1 MEDENGLD
9 LSLAL
14 PCGGC
19 PASWKS
25 KTGRPSN
32 VRADCKFLDGNTQ
45 KLDGISLHGSDDRMK
60 DEGSFFSNLSSKSV
74 NIDASRKFGGFWTA
88 NDSRLTEVEEEKASE
103 VGHKRKSLFGK
114 SERDALYADLLENTR
129 TSNSS
134 INRISGSTAG
144 ENEDIANIEAE
155 GSTSGPVSHHDDS
168 SKQCDSG
175 YADLTGKRRL
185 ILSSDKEIKLGNTQ
199 FSVPFL
205 GQPVNILN
213 MPYFAPLKDSS
224 NPTGTIGGPSYPIP
238 GIVPMM
244 AATGR
249 ERPGTRP
256 IIPANMPPMFGYSP
270 VMLPSLDKNNS
281 YDPISHFQHQQFH
294 QSYTRGPLNI
304 NKDNESLKISQDV
317 ASQSSQYNGKA
328 IEQVKSNHATK
339 EGCSSSSTY
348 GEENSKGSNIII
360 FPGKRPSE
368 QPQTDGLSPS
378 EFPPIRLGAA
388 ADLKFGGCGSSPDLP
403 WVSTTGPNGKTISG
417 VTYWFS
423 PTQIKIVC
431 ACHGLHLSPDEF
443 VLHASAP
450 KTSHEVGT
458 GGTPSFPG
466 SNSAA
471 SAQN

>member
-32 VRADCKFLDGNTQ
+32 
-45 KLDGISLHGSDDRMK
+45 
-60 DEGSFFSNLSSKSV
+60 
-74 NIDASRKFGGFWTA
+74 IDASRKFGGFWTA
-88 NDSRLTEVEEEKASE
+88 KDSRLTEVEEEKATE
-103 VGHKRKSLFGK
+103 VGHKRKILFGK

-134 INRISGSTAG
+134 INRIAGSTA
-144 ENEDIANIEAE
+144 D
-155 GSTSGPVSHHDDS
+155 HDDS

-185 ILSSDKEIKLGNTQ
+185 IVSSDKEAKYGNTQ

-224 NPTGTIGGPSYPIP
+224 NPTD
-238 GIVPMM
+238 
-244 AATGR
+244 
-249 ERPGTRP
+249 
-256 IIPANMPPMFGYSP
+256 MPPMFGYSP

-328 IEQVKSNHATK
+328 IEQAKSNHATK
-339 EGCSSSSTY
+339 EGCSSSTY
-348 GEENSKGSNIII
+348 GEENSKGSNII

-458 GGTPSFPG
+458 GGTASFTG